1 MEFTER
7 EKELLLSVLH
17 NARTDN
23 LTVALEVYAMFNRF
37 RNYEPKKAG
46 GTDENIGMPDRQE

>member
-1 MEFTER
+1 MEFTAR

-23 LTVALEVYAMFNRF
+23 LTVALEVYAIFNRF
-37 RNYEPKKAG
+37 RNYEPKAG
-46 GTDENIGMPDRQE
+46 GTDENIGMPDSKE